1 MERRLGGLVLGHLVL
16 PRCERAAQ
24 VGVARLL
31 ELHRTPS
38 FRAALGARAAGQ
50 GREREREHQG
60 ATHGVAY
67 LTVNRTVSTTSGFRG
82 TCFQSATTA
91 ITRWGPGVRE
101 STTNSACPRPR
112 CRIPVTPRGIV
123 SSAGVRSWST
133 KRWWCPVPGRSS
145 VAGTISTPVALSVTF
160 TGPLTVAPLVGAVI
174 FTFAPVLAWPG

>member
-16 PRCERAAQ
+16 PRCERTAQ

-31 ELHRTPS
+31 ELHRIPS

-82 TCFQSATTA
+82 PCCQSAPMATP
-91 ITRWGPGVRE
+91 RWGPEVRE
-101 STTNSACPRPR
+101 PNT
-112 CRIPVTPRGIV
+112 
-123 SSAGVRSWST
+123 
-133 KRWWCPVPGRSS
+133 
-145 VAGTISTPVALSVTF
+145 
-160 TGPLTVAPLVGAVI
+160 
-174 FTFAPVLAWPG
+174 